1 MKIENAKNLLI
12 AIKDQIA
19 KNLQDEDSLKFTKEF
34 DNLID
39 SCDASKTYAKFCIK
53 LLERVKLGVNPKH
66 KEVLLILTAVINLFK
81 NNGTREEFLKAAAAA
96 YAAAAAAAA
105 AADDAAAY
113 YAAAADAYYASYAS
127 YAASY
132 AIECTLLSCLLLPS
146 DAEDAKAIV
155 FSAAKAAIHGS
166 SDYYTEYKQQ
176 SIDLLQVLK
185 TKAGRPKGSKNFIKK
200 EKNVKILIPE
210 SLLSRVKKFINKLLK
225 NQTN

>member
-19 KNLQDEDSLKFTKEF
+19 KNLPDEDSFKFTKEF

-39 SCDASKTYAKFCIK
+39 NCNASKTYAKFCIK

-81 NNGTREEFLKAAAAA
+81 NNGTKEEFLKAADAFADAYAFAYAFADAA
-96 YAAAAAAAA
+96 YAFAD
-105 AADDAAAY
+105 AADAADAAYAAY
-113 YAAAADAYYASYAS
+113 YAASASASASASAD
-127 YAASY
+127 
-132 AIECTLLSCLLLPS
+132 EQ
-146 DAEDAKAIV
+146 DAKAMV
-155 FSAAKAAIHGS
+155 FSAVKTAVKTA
-166 SDYYTEYKQQ
+166 DYHTEYKQQ

-185 TKAGRPKGSKNFIKK
+185 TKAGRPAGSKNLIKK

>member
-19 KNLQDEDSLKFTKEF
+19 KNLPDEDSLQFTKEF

-39 SCDASKTYAKFCIK
+39 NCNASKTYAKFCIK

-81 NNGTREEFLKAAAAA
+81 NNGTKEEFLKAADAAAA
-96 YAAAAAAAA
+96 YAAAAAAADA
-105 AADDAAAY
+105 AAAAGAY

-127 YAASY
+127 YASY
-132 AIECTLLSCLLLPS
+132 AAYYATFAAYEAYYT
-146 DAEDAKAIV
+146 KAMV
-155 FSAAKAAIHGS
+155 FSAAKAATHGS
-166 SDYYTEYKQQ
+166 SDYCTEYKQQ

>member
-19 KNLQDEDSLKFTKEF
+19 KNLQDEDSLQFTKEF

-39 SCDASKTYAKFCIK
+39 NCDASKTYAKFCIK

-96 YAAAAAAAA
+96 AAAA
-105 AADDAAAY
+105 AADAAD
-113 YAAAADAYYASYAS
+113 AAADAYYASYAS

>member
-19 KNLQDEDSLKFTKEF
+19 KNLPDEDSLKFTKEF

-39 SCDASKTYAKFCIK
+39 NCNASKTYAKFCIK

-81 NNGTREEFLKAAAAA
+81 NNGTKEEFLKAADACASAFASASASDYA
-96 YAAAAAAAA
+96 Y
-105 AADDAAAY
+105 AAY
-113 YAAAADAYYASYAS
+113 YAAFATFAAYEVYEAYYA
-127 YAASY
+127 
-132 AIECTLLSCLLLPS
+132 
-146 DAEDAKAIV
+146 KAMV
-155 FSAAKAAIHGS
+155 FSAVKAATHGS
-166 SDYYTEYKQQ
+166 SDYCTEYKQQ
-176 SIDLLQVLK
+176 SIDLLQVLR

-225 NQTN
+225 NQIN

>member
-12 AIKDQIA
+12 AIKDEIA
-19 KNLQDEDSLKFTKEF
+19 KNLSDEDSLKFTEEF
-34 DNLID
+34 DSLID
-39 SCDASKTYAKFCIK
+39 NCDASKTYAKFCIK

-81 NNGTREEFLKAAAAA
+81 NNGTKEEFLKAADAAAA

-105 AADDAAAY
+105 AG
-113 YAAAADAYYASYAS
+113 AYYASYAS
-127 YAASY
+127 YAAYY
-132 AIECTLLSCLLLPS
+132 ATFAAYEAYYT
-146 DAEDAKAIV
+146 KAMV
-155 FSAAKAAIHGS
+155 FSAAKAATHGS
-166 SDYYTEYKQQ
+166 SDYCTEYKQQ

>member
-19 KNLQDEDSLKFTKEF
+19 KNLPDEDSLKFTEEF

-39 SCDASKTYAKFCIK
+39 NCDASKTYAKFCIK

-81 NNGTREEFLKAAAAA
+81 NNGTREEFLKAADAFADAFADAA
-96 YAAAAAAAA
+96 Y
-105 AADDAAAY
+105 AAY
-113 YAAAADAYYASYAS
+113 YAASASASAD
-127 YAASY
+127 
-132 AIECTLLSCLLLPS
+132 EQ
-146 DAEDAKAIV
+146 DAKAMV
-155 FSAAKAAIHGS
+155 FSAVKTA
-166 SDYYTEYKQQ
+166 DYHTEYKQQ

-185 TKAGRPKGSKNFIKK
+185 TKAGRPAGSKNLIKK

-225 NQTN
+225 NQT